1 VVGSGITGA
10 GSGAL
15 QAATPKVATMATAN
29 IILVFMITTPSL
41 GLNRA
46 ARQKLSQPAFQKTA
60 PKNNPRM
67 KPPARIHRKEM
78 QMEISPP

>member
-15 QAATPKVATMATAN
+15 QAATPKVATTATAN

-46 ARQKLSQPAFQKTA
+46 VWQKLSQPAFPKTP
-60 PKNNPRM
+60 PKNNQSTIAP
-67 KPPARIHRKEM
+67 PPAQRKELR
-78 QMEISPP
+78 ME

>member
-15 QAATPKVATMATAN
+15 QAATPKVATTATAN

-46 ARQKLSQPAFQKTA
+46 VWQKLSQPAFPKT
-60 PKNNPRM
+60 PLKNNPRM
-67 KPPARIHRKEM
+67 KVRGLIQRQAMHM
-78 QMEISPP
+78 QTKRP